1 MAPAIERLH
10 ELMPDRRHTIVL
22 LRGTG
27 RELGRWEVNSRRVA
41 ALLGGVSAIAGL
53 AALSGWLWFSVR
65 SDRLELSHLR
75 QENETLRSSNETFET
90 RLTKLQERLADSE
103 DRTHKLAIV
112 AGVESLGAAREP
124 GRGGELNEGRGV
136 EGAMRTL
143 ESRAGSLD
151 DSIDRVEA
159 KVSDNFKL
167 LSSTP
172 SIWPVTGL
180 LSSGFGW
187 RRDPITGQHAY
198 HDGVDISANPGR
210 PVQSAASG
218 VVAKTLQYGGLGR
231 AVYVSHGFGVTTIY
245 GHLSRV
251 LVRPG
256 QKVERGDIVGLVGNT
271 GRATGYHLHYEIQQE
286 GRPVNPMPYLL
297 VSKRPR

>member
-1 MAPAIERLH
+1 MEQ
-10 ELMPDRRHTIVL
+10 RRHTIVL
-22 LRGTG
+22 MRGCG

-41 ALLGGVSAIAGL
+41 AIVGGVAAIAGL
-53 AALSGWLWFSVR
+53 AALSGWLWFSAR
-65 SDRLELSHLR
+65 SDRFEVGRLR
-75 QENETLRSSNETFET
+75 QENETLRSTNESFET
-90 RLTKLQERLADSE
+90 RLTRLQERLVDSE
-103 DRTHKLAIV
+103 DRTRKLAIV
-112 AGVESLGAAREP
+112 AGVESLGATREP
-124 GRGGELNEGRGV
+124 GAGGELRETSGA
-136 EGAMRTL
+136 EGAFRTL

-151 DSIDRVEA
+151 SSLDRVEA
-159 KVSDNFKL
+159 KVSENFKL

-180 LSSGFGW
+180 ISSPFGW

-198 HDGVDISANPGR
+198 HDGLDISADPGR
-210 PVQSAASG
+210 PVQAAASG

-256 QKVERGDIVGLVGNT
+256 QKVERGDLVGLVGNT
-271 GRATGYHLHYEIQQE
+271 GRATGYHLHYEIQQD

-297 VSKRPR
+297 VSKRSR